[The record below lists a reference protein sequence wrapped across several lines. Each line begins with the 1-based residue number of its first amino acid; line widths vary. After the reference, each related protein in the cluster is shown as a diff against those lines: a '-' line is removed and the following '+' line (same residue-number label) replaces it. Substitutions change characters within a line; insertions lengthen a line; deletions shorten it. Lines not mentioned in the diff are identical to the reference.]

1 MAILEVKFNLY
12 TSPELRLKKVIFCFR
27 LNPIFVE
34 EDIRKSGLCERSGA
48 GKSGSSGYESQR
60 SSSGWS
66 GEEDTLDHPLGQN
79 KNTPLSTIPEGQV
92 DYCIPRPIWP
102 RYEDRQRKPPTVR
115 VDRGT
120 LRKMRRP
127 ERRVQVH
134 PGEEM
139 LERSPYDLLR
149 ELSLAINMA
158 VDRSSKELPAEEILR
173 DIGHKINKSL
183 DALTAQNSYQ
193 GRTFEEKTK
202 TNRISSERLSSE
214 HALRRLSVNLS
225 RSEQVV
231 AVGRALSHSGSSGS
245 DSDLEAGRL
254 SLLRKL
260 GRFPAPEPLYNHSQ
274 GSTSSTSSGFSDLT
288 PTPPSSASA
297 SASSRPVFLH
307 ENPVSVPTRVRNA
320 MIYETLQCRVPG
332 GYEKLRLDQRIELD
346 RQWTICEKEATHA
359 ITEKHEKCVSTYS
372 FFLLCNISTTH
383 GLFIL

>member
-1 MAILEVKFNLY
+1 M
-12 TSPELRLKKVIFCFR
+12 
-27 LNPIFVE
+27 
-34 EDIRKSGLCERSGA
+34 
-48 GKSGSSGYESQR
+48 
-60 SSSGWS
+60 
-66 GEEDTLDHPLGQN
+66 
-79 KNTPLSTIPEGQV
+79 
-92 DYCIPRPIWP
+92 
-102 RYEDRQRKPPTVR
+102 
-115 VDRGT
+115 
-120 LRKMRRP
+120 
-127 ERRVQVH
+127 QVH

-173 DIGHKINKSL
+173 DIGQKINKSL

-297 SASSRPVFLH
+297 SSRPVFLH

-346 RQWTICEKEATHA
+346 RQWTICEKEVTHA
-359 ITEKHEKCVSTYS
+359 ITEKDEKCVSTR
-372 FFLLCNISTTH
+372 FFCYVVFFTSH
-383 GLFIL
+383 YLFIFFF

>member
-1 MAILEVKFNLY
+1 M
-12 TSPELRLKKVIFCFR
+12 
-27 LNPIFVE
+27 
-34 EDIRKSGLCERSGA
+34 
-48 GKSGSSGYESQR
+48 
-60 SSSGWS
+60 
-66 GEEDTLDHPLGQN
+66 
-79 KNTPLSTIPEGQV
+79 

-173 DIGHKINKSL
+173 DIGQKINKSL

-359 ITEKHEKCVSTYS
+359 ITEKDEKCVSTRFFYYVIFLPHIVYS
-372 FFLLCNISTTH
+372 YYNFNKTNLKTFMCAGVQAKFQTGVSI
-383 GLFIL
+383 I